1 VKINHP
7 VEGYNG
13 KTTVGPFTLV
23 FEDGTA
29 ESDELNKGA
38 KAYLKRRGYG
48 FGSRKGKAPEAEP
61 PQPLDPRKVSTEK
74 VGDPVRDAAVDPREG
89 DFLAPTNAGEANP
102 HGTEVVSPEIH
113 ASQGVRPVKPGVVHV
128 DDPAKQDEAEK
139 AHAAAATDGTP
150 VQDVVVPEGDLDA
163 QVSWVGEAE
172 TKEERAARASA
183 LYRQHEPDDD
193 PATVPVGELADRLRA
208 AVAGESSEPE
218 SEVELKGEALDKA
231 LEERG
236 LPKTGSADE
245 KRARVAEPD
254 AAAKGQG

>member
-7 VEGYNG
+7 IEGHNG

-23 FEDGTA
+23 FKDGVA

-38 KAYLKRRGYG
+38 KAYLKRKGYG
-48 FGSRKGKAPEAEP
+48 FGSRKGKAPEAAT
-61 PQPLDPRKVSTEK
+61 PQPLDPRTVSTEK

-113 ASQGVRPVKPGVVHV
+113 ASQGVRPVKAGEVHV

-150 VQDVVVPEGDLDA
+150 VDDVVVPEGDLDA
-163 QVSWVGEAE
+163 RVTWVGEAG
-172 TKEERAARASA
+172 TQEESAARASA
-183 LYRQHEPDDD
+183 VYRHEQDAGDTD
-193 PATVPVGELADRLRA
+193 LEELGARLRT
-208 AVAGESSEPE
+208 AVYGSREPE
-218 SEVELKGEALDKA
+218 PEVELKGEALDKA

-245 KRARVAEPD
+245 KRARVAEHD

>member
-7 VEGYNG
+7 IEGHNG

-23 FEDGTA
+23 FTDGVA
-29 ESDELNKGA
+29 EHDGLNKGA
-38 KAYLKRRGYG
+38 KAYLKRKGYG
-48 FGSRKGKAPEAEP
+48 FGSRKGKAPEAET
-61 PQPLDPRKVSTEK
+61 PQPLDPRTVSTEK

-128 DDPAKQDEAEK
+128 GDPAKQDEAEK

-150 VQDVVVPEGDLDA
+150 I
-163 QVSWVGEAE
+163 EAE
-172 TKEERAARASA
+172 TPEP
-183 LYRQHEPDDD
+183 EPD
-193 PATVPVGELADRLRA
+193 
-208 AVAGESSEPE
+208 
-218 SEVELKGEALDKA
+218 VELKGEALDAA

-245 KRARVAEPD
+245 KRARVAEHD
-254 AAAKGQG
+254 DAAKGQG